1 MALQRHYLDQLM
13 LSLFDKEATYGAGPG
28 GWTGTSACSML
39 DFEDASAHADWDDT
53 IQADTDV
60 ITGREFISVQELV
73 RQSVRLT
80 YTEPRVKPNTLAGL
94 MGLCL
99 GTVATTQD
107 GTETAY
113 RHKITKAASVSLPSI
128 GAQIK
133 YEGGDQREMRGLKG
147 ESWTLQINGPYL
159 QFSCQMIGSG
169 YREPATTAFA
179 AKIAENWLRL
189 GDAQFFIKDTAGTPI
204 TVPAS
209 PAQGSANLGGG
220 EVNFSTRV
228 RSFSLTW
235 TNNLAAEAG
244 YRASTGLLRGNFH
257 PVRRTATLS
266 LGFDVDS
273 ASEAT
278 ELAYYLSQAK
288 LAFELNLNSGLLID
302 PDGTFKYGLIVI
314 VPRLQLTRLPRSQQD
329 QFEVLTMEGTVLD
342 DGTNSELIA
351 YVYNARP
358 TYLA

>member
-13 LSLFDKEATYGAGPG
+13 LSLFDKEATYGTGPG

-39 DFEDASAHADWDDT
+39 DFDDASAHADWDDT

-60 ITGREFISVQELV
+60 ITGKEFISVQEIV

-99 GTVATTQD
+99 GTVVTTQD
-107 GTETAY
+107 GAEDAY
-113 RHKITKAASVSLPSI
+113 RHKLTKATSVSLPSI

-133 YEGGDQREMRGLKG
+133 HDGGDQREMRGLKG
-147 ESWTLQINGPYL
+147 ETFTLQINGPYL
-159 QFSCQMIGSG
+159 QFTSQLVGSG
-169 YREPATTAFA
+169 YRVTSATPFA

-189 GDAQFFIKDTAGTPI
+189 GDAKFFLKDTGGTPI
-204 TVPAS
+204 TDPSS
-209 PAQGSANLGGG
+209 PVQGAANLGGS
-220 EVNFSTRV
+220 EVNVSTRV
-228 RSFSLTW
+228 RTFSLTW
-235 TNNLAAEAG
+235 TNNLAVEAG

-266 LGFDVDS
+266 IGFDVDS

-288 LAFELNLNSGLLID
+288 LAFELNLDSGVLID
-302 PDGTFKYGLIVI
+302 AQGAFKYGLILI
-314 VPRLQLTRLPRSQQD
+314 VPRLQLTRLPRTQED
-329 QFEVLTMEGTVLD
+329 QFEVLTMEGAVLD
-342 DGTNSELIA
+342 DGSNSEIIA
-351 YVYNARP
+351 HVYNARP